1 MSGTGPFSRLLRDVF
16 NAGAAARDVIA
27 RHLPRSPLG
36 IALYDSFGSA
46 SRVLVHGRALR
57 DERLAAPTPGDPRW
71 RNALATLRRMDAD
84 PIPRAAV
91 RVRAG
96 ASVHDFVA
104 DDEGFFGGWMPAA
117 GLAVDAEGWGTISA
131 ALISADPAAGTVAA
145 SARVLSPAR
154 NPELLVISDIDD
166 TVLQSRATNLVA
178 ALRIVLLENAHTRLP
193 FPGVAAFYRALR
205 KGPAGTG
212 ANPTFYVS
220 SSPWNLYDVITQ
232 FLEIQGI
239 PHGPVMLRDVD
250 FAMDSLGRRGH
261 HSHKREAI
269 RRVLETWPGAPAVLI
284 GDSGQQDPEIYR
296 DVVQEF
302 RGRIRAVYIRDVSGH
317 PGRALA
323 IQQLSRE
330 VIEAGSHLVLAPDT
344 TAAASHAV
352 ELGLIHPDA
361 LESIRAEKANPG

>member
-1 MSGTGPFSRLLRDVF
+1 MSETGPLSRLLRDVF
-16 NAGAAARDVIA
+16 NASAAARDVIA

-36 IALYDSFGSA
+36 IALYDGFGSGG
-46 SRVLVHGRALR
+46 RVLVHGRALR

-71 RNALATLRRMDAD
+71 RNVLATLRRMDAD
-84 PIPRAAV
+84 PIPHAAV
-91 RVRAG
+91 RLRAG

-104 DDEGFFGGWMPAA
+104 DDEGFFGGWMSSS
-117 GLAVDAEGWGTISA
+117 GLAVDAEGWGTVGAELITAGA
-131 ALISADPAAGTVAA
+131 APGTITAN
-145 SARVLSPAR
+145 ARVLHPAR
-154 NPELLVISDIDD
+154 PPELLVISDIDD

-205 KGPAGTG
+205 KGPSGVG
-212 ANPTFYVS
+212 ANPTFFVS

-250 FAMDSLGRRGH
+250 IAIDSLGRRGH
-261 HSHKREAI
+261 HTHKREAI
-269 RRVLETWPGAPAVLI
+269 RRVLDTWPGVPAVLI

-296 DVVQEF
+296 DVVRQF
-302 RGRIRAVYIRDVSGH
+302 QGRIRAVYIRDVSAH
-317 PGRALA
+317 PGRAQA

-330 VIEAGSHLVLAPDT
+330 VVEAGSHLVLAPDT
-344 TAAASHAV
+344 TTAASHAA

-361 LESIRAEKANPG
+361 LESIRAEKANP